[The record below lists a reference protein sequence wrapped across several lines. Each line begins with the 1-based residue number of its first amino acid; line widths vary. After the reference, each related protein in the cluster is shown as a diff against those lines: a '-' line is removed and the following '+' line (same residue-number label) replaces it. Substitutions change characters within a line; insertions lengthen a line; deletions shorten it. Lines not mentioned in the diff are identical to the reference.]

1 MFLMNVDTLLTV
13 FVGPVVS
20 VHVTVIIFNSSLMRN
35 ANENSLPIGRVDR
48 GHKVWSITFFL
59 CNEIS
64 AVNPFIELELDR
76 LKGQMCQQV

>member
-1 MFLMNVDTLLTV
+1 MNVDTLFIV

-20 VHVTVIIFNSSLMRN
+20 VHVSVIIFNSSLMRN
-35 ANENSLPIGRVDR
+35 ANADRSHDR

-59 CNEIS
+59 RNEIS